1 MELELRARPNRVPSG
16 PDHFERCPVSLLN
29 AFSTQLLRSP
39 LLWGTALAF
48 AFFALIHGGVVSDP
62 TVVRYLAGHWV
73 EYVEVHLFFIGLAA
87 LAQKGLAVIRDR
99 RLADRELLEPIPEGG
114 QAPASARALADGLPT
129 GPAAGSL
136 VARLRDAL
144 DYVAR
149 TGSADELEPHLKY
162 LSDLDATRAAQG
174 YGLVRFVIWAIPIMG
189 FLGTVIGI
197 TVAIA
202 SLSPTQLDDIS
213 GVVAGLGTAF
223 DTTAT
228 ALALSMVLM
237 FLQFVIDRAEQ
248 RLIADVDDT
257 AWRTLAGRFQS
268 LAGTEGAA
276 LAVAR
281 IGETVNRGSARLLEA
296 QEQAWKALE
305 RSAAAGLRQVL
316 DESADRLQAALGQ
329 SLEDAMGRWADSLAH
344 TQDELAARREQRW
357 TSAAE
362 SLAAAVRGLETHQ
375 AVVAE
380 QMTMLGGVVEATRDL
395 ATLERTLESNLGTLA
410 ATGRFEET
418 LATLAAAVQLL
429 AARAGDASAEPRR
442 VALHAVR
449 TTGKAA

>member
-1 MELELRARPNRVPSG
+1 
-16 PDHFERCPVSLLN
+16 VSLLN
-29 AFSTQLLRSP
+29 AWSAQLLRSP

-48 AFFALIHGGVVSDP
+48 TFFALIQGGVVTDA

-73 EYVEVHLFFIGLAA
+73 EYVEVHLFCIGLAA
-87 LAQKGLAVIRDR
+87 LAQKGLAVVRER
-99 RLADRELLEPIPEGG
+99 RSAELPLLGVIPEGG
-114 QAPASARALADGLPT
+114 QPPAAARELAAGLPP
-129 GPAAGSL
+129 GPAAAGSL
-136 VARLRDAL
+136 VARLREAL
-144 DYVAR
+144 DYVSR

-202 SLSPTQLDDIS
+202 SLSPTQLDDIT
-213 GVVAGLGTAF
+213 GVVAGLGTAV

-228 ALALSMVLM
+228 ALGLSMILM
-237 FLQFVIDRAEQ
+237 FLQFAIDRSEQ
-248 RLIADVDDT
+248 RLIAAIDDS
-257 AWRTLAGRFQS
+257 AWQALAGRFQS
-268 LAGTEGAA
+268 LDGAEGTA

-316 DESADRLQAALGQ
+316 DESADRLQGALGH
-329 SLEDAMGRWADSLAH
+329 SLEEAMGRWADSLAR

-357 TSAAE
+357 TVAAE

-375 AVVAE
+375 ATVAE
-380 QMTMLGGVVEATRDL
+380 QMAMLGGVVEATRDL
-395 ATLERTLESNLGTLA
+395 ATLERTLESNLGTLT

-429 AARAGDASAEPRR
+429 AARAGDAAAEPRR

-449 TTGKAA
+449 PIGKAA

>member
-1 MELELRARPNRVPSG
+1 
-16 PDHFERCPVSLLN
+16 
-29 AFSTQLLRSP
+29 
-39 LLWGTALAF
+39 
-48 AFFALIHGGVVSDP
+48 
-62 TVVRYLAGHWV
+62 
-73 EYVEVHLFFIGLAA
+73 
-87 LAQKGLAVIRDR
+87 
-99 RLADRELLEPIPEGG
+99 
-114 QAPASARALADGLPT
+114 
-129 GPAAGSL
+129 
-136 VARLRDAL
+136 
-144 DYVAR
+144 
-149 TGSADELEPHLKY
+149 
-162 LSDLDATRAAQG
+162 
-174 YGLVRFVIWAIPIMG
+174 
-189 FLGTVIGI
+189 VIGI

-237 FLQFVIDRAEQ
+237 FLQFVIDRSEQ
-248 RLIADVDDT
+248 RLIADVDAA

-395 ATLERTLESNLGTLA
+395 ATLERTLESNLGTLT

>member
-1 MELELRARPNRVPSG
+1 
-16 PDHFERCPVSLLN
+16 VSQLN
-29 AFSTQLLRSP
+29 AFSSQLLRSP

-48 AFFALIHGGVVSDP
+48 AFFALVHGGLIADA

-73 EYVEVHLFFIGLAA
+73 EYVEVHLFCIGLAA
-87 LAQKGLAVIRDR
+87 LAHKALAVV
-99 RLADRELLEPIPEGG
+99 RERKAAERHPLEPIPEGG
-114 QAPASARALADGLPT
+114 QSPAVARALADGLPA
-129 GPAAGSL
+129 GPAASGSL

-144 DYVAR
+144 DYVVR

-162 LSDLDATRAAQG
+162 LSELDAARAAQG
-174 YGLVRFVIWAIPIMG
+174 YGLVRFVVWAIPIMG

-202 SLSPTQLDDIS
+202 SLSPTQLDDIT

-248 RLIADVDDT
+248 RLIATVDDS
-257 AWRTLAGRFQS
+257 AWRALAGRFQS
-268 LAGTEGAA
+268 LAGTDGAA

-281 IGETVNRGSARLLEA
+281 IGETMNRGSARLLEA
-296 QEQAWKALE
+296 QEQAWKGLE
-305 RSAAAGLRQVL
+305 RSAATGLRQVL

-329 SLEDAMGRWADSLAH
+329 SLEHAMSHWADSLAR

-357 TSAAE
+357 TVAAE

-380 QMTMLGGVVEATRDL
+380 QMSMLGGVVEATRDL

-429 AARAGDASAEPRR
+429 AVRAGDATAEPRR
-442 VALHAVR
+442 VGLYTAR
-449 TTGKAA
+449 STGKAA

>member
-1 MELELRARPNRVPSG
+1 M
-16 PDHFERCPVSLLN
+16 LN
-29 AFSTQLLRSP
+29 AFSAQLLRSP

-48 AFFALIHGGVVSDP
+48 AFFALIQGGVVSDP

-87 LAQKGLAVIRDR
+87 LAQKGLAVLRDR
-99 RLADRELLEPIPEGG
+99 RLADAEILEPIPEGG
-114 QAPASARALADGLPT
+114 QSPAAAQALAAGLP
-129 GPAAGSL
+129 ANAGAL
-136 VARLRDAL
+136 AARLRGAL

-228 ALALSMVLM
+228 ALALSMILM
-237 FLQFVIDRAEQ
+237 FLQFVIDRSEQ
-248 RLIADVDDT
+248 RLIADVDDA
-257 AWRTLAGRFQS
+257 AWRALAGRFQS

-281 IGETVNRGSARLLEA
+281 IGETVNRSSARLLEA

-305 RSAAAGLRQVL
+305 RSAATGLRQVL
-316 DESADRLQAALGQ
+316 DESADRLQAALGR

-357 TSAAE
+357 TVAAE

-395 ATLERTLESNLGTLA
+395 ATLERSLESNLDALT

-429 AARAGDASAEPRR
+429 AARTGDAAAEPRR